1 MNAPVQPLLQRM
13 HPQRS
18 ARVRAPDVVLDTL
31 ETLIAVL
38 SRDGLQVDERQR
50 VTAESRVR
58 SLWGG
63 MRVYVG
69 KTQSLEALQRHQ
81 RDRQILA
88 AWSDGAAIA
97 DLSFRYGLT
106 PRRIK
111 QIINSNPERKSSC
124 LNHFH
129 ANC

>member
-13 HPQRS
+13 HPQRA
-18 ARVRAPDVVLDTL
+18 ARVRAPDVVRDTL

-50 VTAESRVR
+50 LTAESRVR
-58 SLWGG
+58 DLWGG

-69 KTQSLEALQRHQ
+69 KTPPLQAIQRHQ

-97 DLSFRYGLT
+97 DLSLRFGLT

-111 QIINSNPERKSSC
+111 QIIDINSERKSTR

-129 ANC
+129 AHS